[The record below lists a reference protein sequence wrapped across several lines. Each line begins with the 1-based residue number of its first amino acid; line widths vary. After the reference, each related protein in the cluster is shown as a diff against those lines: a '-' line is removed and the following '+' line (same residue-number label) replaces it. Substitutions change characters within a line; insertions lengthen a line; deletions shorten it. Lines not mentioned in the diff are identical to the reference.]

1 MMDLS
6 KLSGKLS
13 LNNLVSI
20 IQRSG
25 GYLLVVLFNVGDQ
38 KSRKKTLPLSKK
50 LWGKFPNLNI
60 VGVHVQEGEKD
71 YLPGQILSVVKENE
85 IPYEIYMDGETEK
98 KKKSW
103 SIIPQ
108 WILFDRHGQQVRSF
122 SIENEPDL
130 KEIEDYLND
139 LNLPSE

>member
-13 LNNLVSI
+13 LNNLVSA

-38 KSRKKTLPLSKK
+38 KSRKKALPLSKK
-50 LWGKFPNLNI
+50 LWGKFPHLNI

-71 YLPGQILSVVKENE
+71 YLPGQVLSVVKENE

-98 KKKSW
+98 KKKNW

-108 WILFDRHGQQVRSF
+108 WILFDRHGRQVRSF
-122 SIENEPDL
+122 SVENEPDL

-139 LNLPSE
+139 LNLPAE